1 MSLTPRRTRVFKGVE
16 EDNPS
21 SGTLLEKG
29 VSRHT
34 YAGCYKIDLKSEYA
48 LKQGEKYAVVLT
60 MKQETG
66 DGSAKYT
73 EVIPYSTE
81 FFEGMTVKGVIN
93 KGESYLYT
101 GGKWSDMS
109 AMKESLRDRAY
120 EQCVKEILSDK
131 ALPELAVKDKS
142 ALAID
147 NYPIKAILA
156 PAAEKK

>member
-1 MSLTPRRTRVFKGVE
+1 
-16 EDNPS
+16 
-21 SGTLLEKG
+21 
-29 VSRHT
+29 
-34 YAGCYKIDLKSEYA
+34 
-48 LKQGEKYAVVLT
+48 
-60 MKQETG
+60 
-66 DGSAKYT
+66 
-73 EVIPYSTE
+73 
-81 FFEGMTVKGVIN
+81 
-93 KGESYLYT
+93 
-101 GGKWSDMS
+101 MS